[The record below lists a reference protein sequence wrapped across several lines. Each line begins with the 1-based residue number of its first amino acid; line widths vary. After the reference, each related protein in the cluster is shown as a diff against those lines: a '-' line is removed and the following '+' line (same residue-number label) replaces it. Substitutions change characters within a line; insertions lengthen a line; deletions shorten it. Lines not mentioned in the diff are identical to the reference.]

1 MHKDRHASA
10 DERSRPVN
18 NHVANTSIL
27 LRSDII
33 CCWCCNLVLSGIR
46 FNIDCSKDTIP
57 ITTVSTLKKQI
68 EDPAASIMVL
78 SRGLERNSTE
88 VFGYM
93 YCFDEI
99 KSGSPSCYIAEVFI
113 ERSMRGKGLGEL
125 LMIAN
130 LANG

>member
-1 MHKDRHASA
+1 MS
-10 DERSRPVN
+10 
-18 NHVANTSIL
+18 
-27 LRSDII
+27 
-33 CCWCCNLVLSGIR
+33 LVLSGIR
-46 FNIDCSKDTIP
+46 FNIDCSKDKIE
-57 ITTVSTLKKQI
+57 VGYSSELKKQI

-88 VFGYM
+88 IFGYT
-93 YCFDEI
+93 YSFDEI

-125 LMIAN
+125 LMIAS